1 MSKKE
6 LMIKAHEMTKKIK
19 TQYPEV
25 DYKFQLGLCLAYLYE
40 NEGDVEMVELKGTEK
55 QVAWAKS
62 IREMVVDIEK
72 IFNSCLENAKDRV
85 EEEMINSYS
94 NSDFVVKKIN
104 DIKSCDSAKA
114 IIEKLSGLKKYMVTD
129 CEERLKNAKLPV
141 HYAIIARQILYVV
154 EKF

>member
-1 MSKKE
+1 MTKKE
-6 LMIKAHEMTKKIK
+6 LMVKAHKMAKEIK
-19 TQYPEV
+19 TQYQEV
-25 DYKFQLGLCLAYLYE
+25 DYKSQLGLCLAYLHQ
-40 NEGDVEMVELKGTEK
+40 EGESEVVELKGTEK

>member
-55 QVAWAKS
+55 QVAWANE
-62 IREMVVDIEK
+62 IREVV
-72 IFNSCLENAKDRV
+72 LEMAERSVKLMAKR
-85 EEEMINSYS
+85 Y
-94 NSDFVVKKIN
+94 
-104 DIKSCDSAKA
+104 
-114 IIEKLSGLKKYMVTD
+114 
-129 CEERLKNAKLPV
+129 EERPRKAWLTRMNLATERLEMFKNEESAVYFIENFKYLLTRKNELV
-141 HYAIIARQILYVV
+141 KANIENIQEELAYTYADLLERL
-154 EKF
+154 